1 MHYLE
6 RVGALNMERLERKE
20 KGPGNSSQWAG
31 NDYLDRIVRGLSF
44 MWETSFS
51 HHYQGSIDFN
61 TVKCTALWGCISWYS
76 LATGMIF

>member
-20 KGPGNSSQWAG
+20 KGHGNSSQWAG

-44 MWETSFS
+44 MWER
-51 HHYQGSIDFN
+51 
-61 TVKCTALWGCISWYS
+61 ALE
-76 LATGMIF
+76 